1 MDLLIDRGIGFG
13 FDKQVVEVL
22 HQVILTL
29 SQADISLLIQPS
41 HLMSMAF

>member
-1 MDLLIDRGIGFG
+1 MDLLIDLGIGFG
-13 FDKQVVEVL
+13 FDKQVVL